1 MAHSIPKQ
9 MILSGILGGV
19 TMALYLVLGNFLDP
33 RIGFEWSNIVSVL
46 IAYSLDFFIQQMV
59 FLGKLANHSRFIW
72 KFIVQIIVELVA
84 TQILFDLVIK
94 YIKTHHPTFYQQKLK
109 GKWVTLIRCGVT
121 SIIFICITFHLRKY
135 FVFV

>member
-1 MAHSIPKQ
+1 MGKGSKVMTQ
-9 MILSGILGGV
+9 NQGRRILAYPINKFE
-19 TMALYLVLGNFLDP
+19 AENF
-33 RIGFEWSNIVSVL
+33 V
-46 IAYSLDFFIQQMV
+46 QMV

-109 GKWVTLIRCGVT
+109 GKWDTLIRCGVT